1 MLAEDDHIL
10 WCCNNLEWKIIATA
24 PCGRMLSS
32 QEKKVSEVR
41 KRLNKREIE
50 CTKAG
55 QYGHTHSQHMW
66 EKSWHSGKSGKRRK
80 IEADPSSQSQRDI
93 SHSNK
98 CPSHAELLHPALI
111 SPGHFSLRGECVR
124 GHEGVCV
131 RAWALEVIDLRMR
144 RLFGGVMACHKSDS
158 FCHGIAVLHGHAH
171 HRERPIW
178 TEIRC
183 AN

>member
-55 QYGHTHSQHMW
+55 QYGHTQSAYV
-66 EKSWHSGKSGKRRK
+66 RK
-80 IEADPSSQSQRDI
+80 ILTLWQKWKKKK
-93 SHSNK
+93 N
-98 CPSHAELLHPALI
+98 
-111 SPGHFSLRGECVR
+111 RG
-124 GHEGVCV
+124 
-131 RAWALEVIDLRMR
+131 
-144 RLFGGVMACHKSDS
+144 
-158 FCHGIAVLHGHAH
+158 
-171 HRERPIW
+171 
-178 TEIRC
+178 
-183 AN
+183 